1 MVKIDSVQM
10 NRKFKKI
17 LVAID
22 GSQESISAADYA
34 ISIAKET
41 TITAAEKHSS
51 ELILL
56 HVMPS
61 EVKFGHAS
69 GIFGVIPPEH
79 AEHMKQEAHK
89 WFEKIRDNLDNTHS
103 NIVICTEVI
112 STGASPQVAIVEYAE
127 KNNVDLVVVGTR
139 GMSGLKK
146 LLLGSVA
153 SGVVTYAHCPVLV
166 VK

>member
-1 MVKIDSVQM
+1 MLTPTCPNTAIKVYLFVCPLSYLYSWLKLTSVQI

-22 GSQESISAADYA
+22 GSQESINAADYA

-41 TITAAEKHSS
+41 IITTAAKKHSS

-69 GIFGVIPPEH
+69 GIFGVVPPEH
-79 AEHMKQEAHK
+79 AERMKQEAHK
-89 WFEKIRDNLDNTHS
+89 WFEKIRDKIVDNT
-103 NIVICTEVI
+103 
-112 STGASPQVAIVEYAE
+112 
-127 KNNVDLVVVGTR
+127 
-139 GMSGLKK
+139 
-146 LLLGSVA
+146 
-153 SGVVTYAHCPVLV
+153 
-166 VK
+166 

>member
-1 MVKIDSVQM
+1 MKLTSVQIK
-10 NRKFKKI
+10 RKFKKI

-34 ISIAKET
+34 ISIAKAT
-41 TITAAEKHSS
+41 TITVAEKHSS
-51 ELILL
+51 ELVLL

-69 GIFGVIPPEH
+69 GIFGVVPPEH
-79 AEHMKQEAHK
+79 AERMKQEAHK
-89 WFEKIRDNLDNTHS
+89 WFEKIRDNIHNTYG
-103 NIVICTEVI
+103 NIAVSTEVI
-112 STGASPQVAIVEYAE
+112 STGASPQAAIVEYAE

-139 GMSGLKK
+139 GMSGLK

-153 SGVVTYAHCPVLV
+153 LGVIKYSHCPILV